1 MRGLEPYKSHDSCDS
16 EACPLHDGLRG
27 STETGPGLQH
37 HSYSCTAPQ
46 LSNFPA
52 QLKLSGSRARYRY
65 RYSSSY
71 SPTATAP
78 RSSLALQLAKDT
90 ATAPDQQPFT
100 RLICCEA
107 PPEVCLAR
115 AGYPQAPKHIFINC
129 SLLLQKKSHD
139 AKEARLSSRLPP
151 VFPGVF
157 PGGPLTLTPSPTKL
171 APQPGL
177 ASMASTTSTAW
188 PSQPRQPGHR
198 ALAFTAW
205 CPTTLSEARLLQ
217 SFLQG

>member
-1 MRGLEPYKSHDSCDS
+1 MSCSPNSSLTTTATAAATASNLPSTERVSLETSRRIALRGLEPYKSHDSCDS

-129 SLLLQKKSHD
+129 SLLLQKKI
-139 AKEARLSSRLPP
+139 P
-151 VFPGVF
+151 
-157 PGGPLTLTPSPTKL
+157 
-171 APQPGL
+171 
-177 ASMASTTSTAW
+177 
-188 PSQPRQPGHR
+188 
-198 ALAFTAW
+198 
-205 CPTTLSEARLLQ
+205 
-217 SFLQG
+217 